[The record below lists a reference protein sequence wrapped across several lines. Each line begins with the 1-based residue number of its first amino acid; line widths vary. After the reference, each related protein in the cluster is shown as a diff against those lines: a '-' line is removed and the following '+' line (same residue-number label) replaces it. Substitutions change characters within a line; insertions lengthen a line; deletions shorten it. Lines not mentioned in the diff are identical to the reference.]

1 MVVVFGDD
9 VVNIALSAI
18 VSDLRTNPLTIRSGD
33 VDDIKKNDAVYNK
46 VFPYA
51 GTPFNG
57 RNYVHNPVSAV
68 SPLIDI
74 SARGQVGTGSGVLIG
89 GFIIQGKTSQTVL
102 IRGTRPS
109 LSTYGVS
116 SALADPVLNLYS
128 NTTLIGTNDNWKD
141 SQQAAIQA
149 TGLAP
154 ANDAESAILVT
165 LAPGLYTTILSGK
178 SSATGVGLLETYL
191 VGP

>member
-1 MVVVFGDD
+1 MLSLQKFKSVSLPVRFQVAGRMVVVFGDD

-109 LSTYGVS
+109 LFTYGGS
-116 SALADPVLNLYS
+116 SAMADPVLNLYS
-128 NTTLIGTNDNWKD
+128 NTTLIADNRNSK
-141 SQQAAIQA
+141 
-149 TGLAP
+149 G
-154 ANDAESAILVT
+154 
-165 LAPGLYTTILSGK
+165 
-178 SSATGVGLLETYL
+178 SS
-191 VGP
+191 